1 MRTTLTLDDDVA
13 ALIQRLRKSRKLG
26 LKQLVNEALRTGLRD
41 MTNPPHQ
48 RRKKRYRT
56 SVVRLGRCL
65 TGNLDDIAEALAVAE
80 GEDHA

>member
-41 MTNPPHQ
+41 MTTPHQ
-48 RRKKRYRT
+48 RKQKRYRT
-56 SVVRLGRCL
+56 PVVRLGRCL
-65 TGNLDDIAEALAVAE
+65 TGSLDDIAEALAVAE
-80 GEDHA
+80 GDDHA

>member
-1 MRTTLTLDDDVA
+1 MRTTLTLDEDVA

-41 MTNPPHQ
+41 MTTPDQ
-48 RRKKRYRT
+48 RPKKHYRT
-56 SVVRLGRCL
+56 PVVRLGRCL